1 MPTQQQLD
9 EVYLGTA
16 LLHSK
21 LSKARRKAVGAV
33 LITKTGV
40 AIPGYNGTPVGLS
53 NECEDSHICGSAEF
67 LVTKKEVIHAEL
79 NCILKAAKEGVSV
92 EGSTM
97 YLTMSPCL
105 HCSAMMIQVGIKE
118 CCFIETYRDTSG
130 LDLLKQA
137 GIITRQVQLQVS
149 T

>member
-33 LITKTGV
+33 LVTKAGV
-40 AIPGYNGTPVGLS
+40 TLTGYNGSATGLD
-53 NECEDSHICGSAEF
+53 NNLEDEDSEGN
-67 LVTKKEVIHAEL
+67 LVTRISTLHSEL

-97 YLTMSPCL
+97 YLTMSSCL

-137 GIITRQVQLQVS
+137 GVNCRQYIKKEQM
-149 T
+149 

>member
-16 LLHSK
+16 LLHSN

-33 LITKTGV
+33 LVTKAGV
-40 AIPGYNGTPVGLS
+40 TLTGYNGSAVGTDNNL
-53 NECEDSHICGSAEF
+53 EDEDSEGN
-67 LVTKKEVIHAEL
+67 LVTRISTLHSEL

-92 EGSTM
+92 EGATM
-97 YLTMSPCL
+97 YITLSPCL
-105 HCSAMMIQVGIKE
+105 HCSAMMIQAGIKE

>member
-33 LITKTGV
+33 LVTKAGV
-40 AIPGYNGTPVGLS
+40 TLTGYNGSAVGTDNNL
-53 NECEDSHICGSAEF
+53 EDEDSEGN
-67 LVTKKEVIHAEL
+67 LVTRISTLHSEL

-92 EGSTM
+92 EGATM
-97 YLTMSPCL
+97 YITLSPCL
-105 HCSAMMIQVGIKE
+105 HCSAMMIQAGIKE
-118 CCFIETYRDTSG
+118 CCFIEAYRDTSG

-137 GIITRQVQLQVS
+137 GVITRQVQLQVS

>member
-33 LITKTGV
+33 LVTKAGV
-40 AIPGYNGTPVGLS
+40 TLTGYNGSAVGTDNNL
-53 NECEDSHICGSAEF
+53 EDEDSEGN
-67 LVTKKEVIHAEL
+67 LVTRISTLHSEL

-92 EGSTM
+92 EGATM
-97 YLTMSPCL
+97 YITLSPCL
-105 HCSAMMIQVGIKE
+105 HCSAMMIQAGIKE

>member
-16 LLHSK
+16 LLHSN

-53 NECEDSHICGSAEF
+53 NECENAHICGSAEF

-92 EGSTM
+92 EGATM
-97 YLTMSPCL
+97 YITLSPCL
-105 HCSAMMIQVGIKE
+105 HCSAMMIQAGIKE